1 MMFPPIPKC
10 GQLLAPLTLAAM
22 LPLKALSR
30 RDASR
35 IVSPRDIKAGDV
47 IGFSG
52 NSWISGLINIGTYG
66 IPFWGISHVGIMA
79 RAADGRLLL
88 FESTTLENMPCEI
101 TGECFNGTQAH
112 DLDKVLKAYDGK
124 AWQYPLYRPLYE
136 YEDKRLTEFLMATI
150 HTPYDAMGAFR
161 SAGVG
166 LSWVESCFREQDLH
180 MIFCSE
186 MVAAAYAKVGLM
198 PTDNAARWNPNHLV
212 RHLRWHEILLRPR
225 RLR

>member
-1 MMFPPIPKC
+1 M
-10 GQLLAPLTLAAM
+10 G
-22 LPLKALSR
+22 
-30 RDASR
+30 R
-35 IVSPRDIKAGDV
+35 IVSPSDIKAGDV

-79 RAADGRLLL
+79 HAADGRLLL

-101 TGECFNGTQAH
+101 AGECFNGTQAH
-112 DLDKVLKAYDGK
+112 TLDKILKAYDGK
-124 AWQYPLYRPLYE
+124 VWHYPLYRPLYDS
-136 YEDKRLTEFLMATI
+136 EDKRLTEFLMATI

-166 LSWVESCFREQDLH
+166 LSWIESCFREQDLH

-186 MVAAAYAKVGLM
+186 WVAAA
-198 PTDNAARWNPNHLV
+198 LV
-212 RHLRWHEILLRPR
+212 VHRNLSYRQRQPGGIRTILCGRLRRKELVFKPR

>member
-1 MMFPPIPKC
+1 MFPMLQKC
-10 GQLLAPLTLAAM
+10 GQLLATAAS
-22 LPLKALSR
+22 PVQALR
-30 RDASR
+30 RREVDK
-35 IVSPRDIKAGDV
+35 IVSPVDLKAGDV

-66 IPFWGISHVGIMA
+66 IPGWGISHVGIMA
-79 RAADGRLLL
+79 HADDGRLLL

-101 TGECFNGTQAH
+101 SGECFNGTQAH
-112 DLDKVLKAYDGK
+112 DLDKVLKVYDGK
-124 AWQYPLYRPLYE
+124 VWHYPLYRPLYE
-136 YEDKRLTEFLMATI
+136 SEAKRLTKFLMATI

-186 MVAAAYAKVGLM
+186 WVAAAYADIGIL
-198 PTDNAARWNPNHLV
+198 PTVDAARWNPNHLC
-212 RHLRWHEILLRPR
+212 RTLRRKELVFKPR
-225 RLR
+225 RMR